1 VNQKFIPGLDQ
12 PRNGSDGRTDTMGL
26 AEKVIKGDARAASRL
41 LSWIENADQRARK
54 ELKEIYRNTAG
65 AYVVGITGPP
75 GSGKSTLTDCLI
87 SHYRSRDLRIGIL
100 AVDPSSPF
108 TGGAVLGDRIR
119 MQKHATDSNV
129 FIRSMAT
136 RQWPGGLS
144 KAATEAVF
152 LLDAYGCELIIVETV
167 GVGQSEVEVARL
179 AYTTILVFTPAAGDK
194 IQALKAG
201 VTEIAD
207 ILVLNKADLPQAEQ
221 AERSME
227 MVLHMSSGGPWKV
240 PLVRMEARRCNGSDQ
255 LVDAIGKHR
264 KYLED
269 AGILQKKRREN
280 VKRHLL
286 KLIQELSYE
295 KIRQRLP
302 DREKMELYAG
312 QIASGAA
319 DPYSIAEEVVGQF
332 DI

>member
-1 VNQKFIPGLDQ
+1 
-12 PRNGSDGRTDTMGL
+12 MEL
-26 AEKVIKGDARAASRL
+26 AGKVIKGDARAASRL
-41 LSWIENADQRARK
+41 LSWIENADRRARK
-54 ELKEIYRNTAG
+54 ELKEIYRNTGG
-65 AYVVGITGPP
+65 AYVIGITGPP

-87 SHYRSRDLRIGIL
+87 SHYRSSDLRIGIL

-221 AERSME
+221 AVRSME

-319 DPYSIAEEVVGQF
+319 DPYSIAEEVVEQF